1 MNLVERYRSMSRY
14 NRGHA
19 YNMMFVGPGWMS
31 KNGRWETDYDLL
43 LESYQDGMSYY
54 GRLRADGETRWT

>member
-1 MNLVERYRSMSRY
+1 MSRY

-19 YNMMFVGPGWMS
+19 YNMMFVGPEWMS